1 MQRGAHGSVGDGA
14 ATGSEQQTVRS
25 SERSELEVLSGIMRR
40 AERAG
45 IDPHRVM
52 VALDLPPATVA
63 ELERPPRDA
72 DARMPR

>member
-1 MQRGAHGSVGDGA
+1 VGDDA
-14 ATGSEQQTVRS
+14 ATGSERQTVPS

-63 ELERPPRDA
+63 ELERPPGDA

>member
-1 MQRGAHGSVGDGA
+1 MQRGAHGSAGTGGA
-14 ATGSEQQTVRS
+14 TPP
-25 SERSELEVLSGIMRR
+25 ERPAEPSTERAELEALSGIMRR

-63 ELERPPRDA
+63 ELERPPGGA
-72 DARMPR
+72 GAGPPR

>member
-1 MQRGAHGSVGDGA
+1 VGDGA
-14 ATGSEQQTVRS
+14 ATGSERQTVPS